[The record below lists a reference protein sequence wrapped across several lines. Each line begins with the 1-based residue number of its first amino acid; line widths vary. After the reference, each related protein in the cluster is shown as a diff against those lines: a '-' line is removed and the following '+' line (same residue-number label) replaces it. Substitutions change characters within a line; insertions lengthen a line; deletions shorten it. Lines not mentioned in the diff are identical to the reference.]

1 MTTILYHGFRI
12 MFAVMILAFSG
23 AAILLAIGWVAL
35 TIYDGNLSLY
45 PHPAPSIAAR
55 EATALPVLSERPPTT
70 KRTKWDDLE
79 DAGEAILSANRAVQE
94 RR

>member
-12 MFAVMILAFSG
+12 MFAAIILALSG
-23 AAILLAIGWVAL
+23 CAILFAIGWVAL

-55 EATALPVLSERPPTT
+55 QSTTLPVLSERPPTT

-79 DAGEAILSANRAVQE
+79 DVGEAILSANRAVQA